1 MVLLVFKT
9 SRGAVLLSWVGSIP
23 THSRQKNQSFRNS
36 GSFFVLGTVLHHH
49 WFMHRALETAMKCQL
64 IGRNIYDG
72 SKTMIVIQ
80 RL

>member
-1 MVLLVFKT
+1 
-9 SRGAVLLSWVGSIP
+9 
-23 THSRQKNQSFRNS
+23 
-36 GSFFVLGTVLHHH
+36 LGTVLHHH

-80 RL
+80 HL